1 VVLLH
6 LSNVDTETTLNIL
19 ENVAPEAGG
28 DSIVEIDRHTVVLIK
43 QIDEAD
49 DFEELEQLGMA
60 IESTFISETSYPVHI
75 GIGEPK
81 KSLALLSESFREAR
95 KAIDVGRVYR
105 PDDHVFVYRKLLLER
120 FLADISPE
128 MSQKYN
134 LLMFNRKT
142 ARLFNEEMLHTIEK
156 FFENSLNLSETAR
169 QIYIHRHPGLPPGQG
184 TADHRPGPSL
194 LRRRRHLQD
203 DDAAGEDRRSQE
215 PDLRVR
221 HTHSVS
227 SQDERRARRVRPV
240 LKFPPC
246 HWPDAIRRMWR
257 IG

>member
-43 QIDEAD
+43 QIDEQE

-105 PDDHVFVYRKLLLER
+105 PDNTCSSTASCCER

-134 LLMFNRKT
+134 MLMFNRKT

-169 QIYIHRHPGLPPGQG
+169 QIYIHRNTLVYRLDKVQRIIGL
-184 TADHRPGPSL
+184 
-194 LRRRRHLQD
+194 
-203 DDAAGEDRRSQE
+203 
-215 PDLRVR
+215 DLR
-221 HTHSVS
+221 SF
-227 SQDERRARRVRPV
+227 A
-240 LKFPPC
+240 
-246 HWPDAIRRMWR
+246 DAVPFKMMMLLGKTGEHKNR
-257 IG
+257 I